1 MIKRCMVIVLFF
13 LMVVPVFAQIGL
25 VVTLTG
31 TTIVDNDMTV
41 NLSIATTAGTFARSI
56 VLDLT
61 DDKWDKTFEDELNAM
76 IATIKEENNLQS
88 KKDGLLKIIDKI
100 NKAEE

>member
-31 TTIVDNDMTV
+31 TTIVDND
-41 NLSIATTAGTFARSI
+41 IR
-56 VLDLT
+56 VL
-61 DDKWDKTFEDELNAM
+61 
-76 IATIKEENNLQS
+76 
-88 KKDGLLKIIDKI
+88 
-100 NKAEE
+100 